1 MKTNKHFDQTLKK
14 EFDKTYKADI
24 SVQDI
29 FEPDQLKPSKKLK
42 TTSYYKWASITL
54 SLVFIMVSVFIG
66 IQYVHFNNN
75 HNDFVF
81 GTIYFNENNNIL
93 SSEEVND
100 IKNYCDYDFF
110 KDKARY
116 TEITDDIT
124 LYIYDGRKS
133 YVKDSLMEIQN
144 VYFYVFDFACE
155 DCDVVIRIDNQ
166 EKVANKE
173 TRYGILK
180 VLEETDEQ
188 NIAFTLS
195 YDNITKEGSLKY

>member
-1 MKTNKHFDQTLKK
+1 MKPNKHFDQTLKK

-24 SVQDI
+24 RVQDI
-29 FEPDQLKPSKKLK
+29 FEPDQLKPTKQLK
-42 TTSYYKWASITL
+42 TTSYYKWASVTL
-54 SLVFIMVSVFIG
+54 SLAFIVVSVFIG
-66 IQYVHFNNN
+66 ISCFNNN
-75 HNDFVF
+75 YKDIKFE
-81 GTIYFNENNNIL
+81 TIYFNENNNIL
-93 SSEEVND
+93 SLEEVND
-100 IKNYCDYDFF
+100 IKSYCDYGFF

-124 LYIYDGRKS
+124 LYIYEGRKN
-133 YVKDSLMEIQN
+133 YVKDSLMKIQN

-155 DCDVVIRIDNQ
+155 DCNIVINIDNQ

-173 TRYGILK
+173 ARYGILK

-195 YDNITKEGSLKY
+195 YGNITKEGSLKY